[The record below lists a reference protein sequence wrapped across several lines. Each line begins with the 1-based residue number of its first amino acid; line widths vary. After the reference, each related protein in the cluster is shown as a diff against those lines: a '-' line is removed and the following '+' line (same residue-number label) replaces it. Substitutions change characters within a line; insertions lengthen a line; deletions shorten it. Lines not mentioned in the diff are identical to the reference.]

1 MIYIFSRKCHNKDY
15 KFRRK
20 PLAKLQI
27 GGLTQLPRTTQATV
41 TEHLRQ
47 AILLGQLP
55 GGTRLV
61 QAELAEALSVSVT
74 PIREAL
80 RELNTQGLIEL
91 DAFKG
96 AIVRMPTLSELEE
109 VYEMR
114 SALIPLSVKKGMAQ
128 ITPQHLMEAEA
139 LLNKMEATFD
149 REHWVDLNRQFHN
162 ILDDATQT
170 TQLRQV
176 LHRLSDLAAI
186 YINLSFTEQPLRK
199 EESEQEHRA
208 ILQAYQRKDTKVATK
223 LTLSH
228 LNGTLSAAR
237 KAVMAKPM
245 SA

>member
-1 MIYIFSRKCHNKDY
+1 MVS
-15 KFRRK
+15 
-20 PLAKLQI
+20 KLKI
-27 GGLTQLPRTTQATV
+27 GGLNRFPRTTHATV

-61 QAELAEALSVSVT
+61 QAELAETLNVSIT

-80 RELNTQGLIEL
+80 RELSSQGLIEL

-96 AIVRMPTLSELEE
+96 AIVRMPSLSELEE

-114 SALIPLSVKKGMAQ
+114 SVLIPLSIKKAIAQ
-128 ITPQHLMEAEA
+128 ITPQQINEAAVLLNQMEASSDQEQW
-139 LLNKMEATFD
+139 L
-149 REHWVDLNRQFHN
+149 DLNRQFHN
-162 ILDDATQT
+162 MLDDSAQA

-186 YINLSFTEQPLRK
+186 YINLSFSEQPLRK
-199 EESEQEHRA
+199 EESEREHRL
-208 ILQAYQRKDTKVATK
+208 ILQAYEHKNTKVATK

-228 LNGTLSAAR
+228 LNATLDAAR
-237 KAVMAKPM
+237 KAIIYADKT
-245 SA
+245 

>member
-1 MIYIFSRKCHNKDY
+1 
-15 KFRRK
+15 
-20 PLAKLQI
+20 LAKLQ
-27 GGLTQLPRTTQATV
+27 LVSLNKSPRTTQATV

-47 AILLGQLP
+47 SILLGHLP

-61 QAELAEALSVSVT
+61 QAELAEALNVSVT

-80 RELNTQGLIEL
+80 RELSTQGLIEL

-114 SALIPLSVKKGMAQ
+114 SALIPLSVKKGIAQ
-128 ITPQHLMEAEA
+128 ITPQQFKAAEA
-139 LLNKMEATFD
+139 LLSQMEATSD
-149 REHWVDLNRQFHN
+149 HEQWVDLNRQFHN

-170 TQLRQV
+170 VQLRQT

-208 ILQAYQRKDTKVATK
+208 ILQAYQRKEIKVATK
-223 LTLSH
+223 LILSH
-228 LNGTLSAAR
+228 LNGTLDAAR
-237 KAVMAKPM
+237 KAVIKQQLI
-245 SA
+245 SKQGE

>member
-1 MIYIFSRKCHNKDY
+1 M
-15 KFRRK
+15 
-20 PLAKLQI
+20 AKLQLS
-27 GGLTQLPRTTQATV
+27 GLNKVPRTTQATV

-61 QAELAEALSVSVT
+61 QAELAEALNVSIT

-80 RELNTQGLIEL
+80 RELSTQGLIEL

-96 AIVRMPTLSELEE
+96 AIVRMPTLAELEE

-114 SALIPLSVKKGMAQ
+114 SVLIPLSVKKAIAQ
-128 ITPQHLMEAEA
+128 ITTQQLNEAEA
-139 LLNKMEATFD
+139 LLSQMEASSD
-149 REHWVDLNRQFHN
+149 HEQWVDLNRQFHN

-170 TQLRQV
+170 TQLKQV
-176 LHRLSDLAAI
+176 LHRLSDLSAI

-208 ILQAYQRKDTKVATK
+208 ILQAYQRKDVKTATK
-223 LTLSH
+223 MTLKH
-228 LNGTLSAAR
+228 LNGTLDAAR
-237 KAVMAKPM
+237 AAVTKQPI
-245 SA
+245 SV

>member
-1 MIYIFSRKCHNKDY
+1 M
-15 KFRRK
+15 
-20 PLAKLQI
+20 AKLQI
-27 GGLTQLPRTTQATV
+27 GGLNKFPRTTHATV

-47 AILLGQLP
+47 AILLGHLP

-61 QAELAEALSVSVT
+61 QAELAEALNVSVT

-80 RELNTQGLIEL
+80 RELSTQGLIEL

-114 SALIPLSVKKGMAQ
+114 AALIPLSVKKGIAQ
-128 ITPQHLMEAEA
+128 ITPQQLKEAEV
-139 LLNKMEATFD
+139 LLNQMEATSNH
-149 REHWVDLNRQFHN
+149 EQWVDLNRQFHN

-170 TQLRQV
+170 TQLRQM
-176 LHRLSDLAAI
+176 LYRLSDLAAI

-208 ILQAYQRKDTKVATK
+208 ILQAYQRKDTKVATR

-228 LNGTLSAAR
+228 LNGTLNAAR
-237 KAVMAKPM
+237 RAVMKPLV